1 VADLQELLR
10 YLAEI
15 RGSDLYVKVGSAP
28 HVRVDGKLHPT
39 PFPAHNASQTEA
51 LADSAVPARF
61 LDTFRDTGEVA
72 FALSVPGVGRF
83 RTLVYRQ
90 RGSAALVFR
99 RVVPGLPSWDRLGL
113 PPVVERLIAEHH
125 GLIVVSGTAGSGK
138 TTSLNALVD
147 LINETRSALVVTI
160 EDPIEFLH
168 ADKRAMI
175 SQREVG
181 TDVAS
186 TADAVRGAV
195 RQSPDVLVISE
206 IADEATAQAALTVA
220 SGHMVMTA
228 LPTGGAIETVQRLID
243 FFPPVA
249 HHQVRQNLV
258 SVLRGVV
265 SQRLV
270 ERADGKGRIAA
281 VEVLTNTPKVEECL
295 LDGERDRDLLKIMA
309 DGEYHGMQTMDQAL
323 FALFKDGLVSLR
335 DALAAARAPEDLRIA
350 MQTAGLSPA
359 Y

>member
-10 YLAEI
+10 YLMEV
-15 RGSDLYVKVGSAP
+15 RGSDLYVKVGSPP

-39 PFPAHNASQTEA
+39 PFPAQDAAQTEE
-51 LADSAVPARF
+51 LANAAVPPRRVEEF
-61 LDTFRDTGEVA
+61 QQTGEAA

-113 PPVVERLIAEHH
+113 PPVVERLVAEPH

-147 LINETRSALVVTI
+147 LINESRSALVVTI
-160 EDPIEFLH
+160 EEPIEFLH
-168 ADKRAMI
+168 TDKRAMV

-181 TDVAS
+181 TDVTS
-186 TADAVRGAV
+186 TAAAVRGAV

-206 IADEATAQAALTVA
+206 IADMETAQAALTVA
-220 SGHMVMTA
+220 SGHLVMATI
-228 LPTGGAIETVQRLID
+228 PSPGAIETLQRLFD
-243 FFPPVA
+243 FFDPRQ
-249 HHQVRQNLV
+249 HRQIRQNV
-258 SVLRGVV
+258 VGVLRGVI
-265 SQRLV
+265 SQRLL

-281 VEVLTNTPKVEECL
+281 VEVLTMTPKVEECL
-295 LDGERDRDLLKIMA
+295 FDGDRDRDLMRIMA
-309 DGEYHGMQTMDQAL
+309 EGEYYGMQTLDQAL

-335 DALAAARAPEDLRIA
+335 DALSAARAPEDLRIA
-350 MQTAGLSPA
+350 MQQAGLSPM